1 MTTLA
6 SRPLAPTRTRRDWW
20 IPASLIALTAVPAL
34 ARSRVRRYAPV
45 AQGLAAARDVV
56 DGAASTS
63 PDRGLVIQL
72 DRRRRG
78 PPRLPAA

>member
-1 MTTLA
+1 M
-6 SRPLAPTRTRRDWW
+6 DEW
-20 IPASLIALTAVPAL
+20 IQRAIIAGVVLIGAEMQIYVGTAVPAL